1 MTPRQKNTLDVITN
15 YINEKGYSPSYEDL
29 KPLLGVA
36 SKSGVHRLV
45 MQLVDRN
52 KIKFMKYR
60 ARSIELL
67 NGGNNVESK

>member
-1 MTPRQKNTLDVITN
+1 
-15 YINEKGYSPSYEDL
+15 
-29 KPLLGVA
+29 LLGVA

-60 ARSIELL
+60 ARSIELID
-67 NGGNNVESK
+67 G

>member
-1 MTPRQKNTLDVITN
+1 MTPRQKNTLDVITD
-15 YINEKGYSPSYEDL
+15 YINTKGYSLSYDDL

-60 ARSIELL
+60 ARSIELID
-67 NGGNNVESK
+67 G

>member
-1 MTPRQKNTLDVITN
+1 MTPRQKNTLDVITD
-15 YINEKGYSPSYEDL
+15 YINTNGYSPSYDDL

-60 ARSIELL
+60 ARSIELI
-67 NGGNNVESK
+67 NG